1 MHEFFIAILMLIV
14 STTLIVMGTF
24 RLGTRFC
31 NAEELTFHYEIDFK
45 GDECQ
50 IMNEKF
56 VICKYKSLDDLEITD
71 FKGVT
76 TNGK

>member
-1 MHEFFIAILMLIV
+1 MYKGDFVTIFGLIFSLVMMFLSGFFAG
-14 STTLIVMGTF
+14 SKK
-24 RLGTRFC
+24 
-31 NAEELTFHYEIDFK
+31 AEELTLHYEIDFK

-71 FKGVT
+71 FKEK
-76 TNGK
+76 TNEK

>member
-1 MHEFFIAILMLIV
+1 MREFFIAILMLIA
-14 STTLIVMGTF
+14 STMLIAMGTF
-24 RLGTRFC
+24 RLGTEFC
-31 NAEELTFHYEIDFK
+31 NSEELTFHYEIDFK

-71 FKGVT
+71 FKEK
-76 TNGK
+76 TNEK